1 MIRYRQN
8 CPIHNVRLRIESRPA
23 DEEIPINT
31 MHLYCNECDNT
42 YVEDSNYYEG
52 MLPRKGAFQYREL
65 IRVNKIEL
73 EFCYTEQNLFLFNS
87 STQDFP
93 FPIRKFSPLDVCLIN
108 LPIVVKSLA
117 KLSPF
122 LSSIEEELKKDIYW
136 TYDENHI

>member
-31 MHLYCNECDNT
+31 MHLYCDECDNT
-42 YVEDSNYYEG
+42 YVEGSNYYEG

-93 FPIRKFSPLDVCLIN
+93 FPIRKFSPLDVYLIN
-108 LPIVVKSLA
+108 LPVVVKSLA